1 VSSHAAR
8 DRAEEE
14 SYDWIL
20 AMDPLTGQPQPAARP
35 DFLEE
40 AQVGAIAAAEAYN
53 DDDGG
58 RDEWFLEGDPA
69 WKKFVDAGG
78 RPWWWRGRDL
88 RRPIFGRKKIKAV
101 FDDFAA
107 AGMKKVMDIVAA
119 RKESRGKFAMS
130 TDVCQTKGRRKCSYL
145 AVLLHYVDVD
155 FQLKELCAGV
165 LPIAGRLD
173 WAFYGEKL
181 QEILKRVGVELS
193 DVLTV
198 VSDYYIP
205 LRRAIK
211 TVLKLPAIGCQCHG
225 LQLPVKHVM
234 PPKEPRTPC
243 ARAAAP
249 APGVAAADPHPCS
262 SSDSS
267 SESSSTSQ
275 EEDAAREAPAAA
287 QPAPERY
294 PQLGLT
300 DPERVKL
307 IEELTPYDQKI
318 RRTIKWYINNAEDY
332 NSMQENAK
340 LNKTDVCSFWTECP
354 TRWDTTLLSWCS
366 YLRNIQALIL
376 YRVKIGARVP
386 QVMDDEDL
394 GVVADLCTVMAPIRK
409 GCMIMQRDGTSS
421 SASMYLPVFHGVLR
435 QLGPEIT
442 KLSLPH
448 GCGQW
453 SGPKR
458 GDAKK
463 NVEDLAPIAMRLR
476 AWLHADLKKMQ
487 KKHA

>member
-1 VSSHAAR
+1 MSSHAAR

-20 AMDPLTGQPQPAARP
+20 AMDPLTGQPQLAARP

-53 DDDGG
+53 DDDSG

-69 WKKFVDAGG
+69 WEKFVDAGG
-78 RPWWWRGRDL
+78 RPWWWRERDL

-130 TDVCQTKGRRKCSYL
+130 TDAWTTKGRRTCSYL

-165 LPIAGRLD
+165 LPIAGRND
-173 WAFYGEKL
+173 CAFYAEKL

-198 VSDYYIP
+198 VSDHDVP
-205 LRRAIK
+205 LRKAIK

-294 PQLGLT
+294 RGLSRT

-318 RRTIKWYINNAEDY
+318 RRTIKWYINNSEDY

-340 LNKTDVCSFWTECP
+340 LNQTDVCSFWTECP

-376 YRVKIGARVP
+376 YRVKKGARVP
-386 QVMDDEDL
+386 QVMDDDDL
-394 GVVADLCTVMAPIRK
+394 GVVADLCTVMTPIRK
-409 GCMIMQRDGTSS
+409 GCMIMQRDGTRS
-421 SASMYLPVFHGVLR
+421 SASMCLPVYHAVLR
-435 QLGPEIT
+435 RPT
-442 KLSLPH
+442 
-448 GCGQW
+448 
-453 SGPKR
+453 
-458 GDAKK
+458 
-463 NVEDLAPIAMRLR
+463 
-476 AWLHADLKKMQ
+476 
-487 KKHA
+487 